1 MKTSFYSLITLLTFV
16 IYISFLG
23 SSYANTDSSS
33 IWYRYTILEQ
43 SNGTSGETYSHVIMK
58 YLDRYGTSGTEESYP
73 VTGKAV
79 PWSNTVPPNLSD
91 NHIEYC
97 AMSTAI
103 KEYFQNLGIIP
114 DDIRFNQFADIG
126 HDYSSPTNTKIET
139 DFFVVLG
146 STKYNSTMMNL
157 GFYMVDS
164 RYELNSQSLLD
175 CNNTMS
181 SGVMPF
187 HNVQGTNYSMPYT
200 IENGKVINV
209 TADVGSKSIAI
220 LVNTTNDGSIT
231 VTIPRTLL
239 DSTAGNSSIGNLLSF
254 AVTRNGTPVS
264 FQAGENDTSRT
275 ITIPWSGSGT
285 QSLKIS
291 STSTVPEFPFSVP
304 VLLIGIVSAIGFYR
318 MKFRK

>member
-23 SSYANTDSSS
+23 SSYASTDSSP
-33 IWYRYTILEQ
+33 IWYRYTVEQ
-43 SNGTSGETYSHVIMK
+43 YNETSGMIYSHIVM
-58 YLDRYGTSGTEESYP
+58 DESSGTGKSYP
-73 VTGKAV
+73 VSGKAV
-79 PWSNTVPPNLSD
+79 PWSNTVPSNLSD
-91 NHIEYC
+91 NNTEYC
-97 AMSTAI
+97 AMSTAM
-103 KEYFQNLGIIP
+103 KEYFQNLDIIP
-114 DDIRFNQFADIG
+114 QDIRFNQFVDVG
-126 HDYSSPTNTKIET
+126 HDYGNPSNTKIET

-146 STKYNSTMMNL
+146 SAKYNSTMINS

-187 HNVQGTNYSMPYT
+187 LNVPGANYSMSYT

-209 TADVGSKSIAI
+209 TEDVGSKSIAI

-231 VTIPRTLL
+231 VTIPRTLS
-239 DSTAGNSSIGNLLSF
+239 DSIAGNPGVSNLLPF
-254 AVTRNGTPVS
+254 VVTRNGTSVS
-264 FQAGENDTSRT
+264 FQESENDTSRT
-275 ITIPWSGSGT
+275 MTIPWSGSGI

-291 STSTVPEFPFSVP
+291 GTSTVPEFPIAVP
-304 VLLIGIVSAIGFYR
+304 VMFLGFVSVIASYR
-318 MKFRK
+318 IFRK

>member
-23 SSYANTDSSS
+23 SSYASTNSSPV
-33 IWYRYTILEQ
+33 WYRYTVEQ
-43 SNGTSGETYSHVIMK
+43 YNETSGMIYSHIIM
-58 YLDRYGTSGTEESYP
+58 DESSGTGKSYP
-73 VTGKAV
+73 VSGKAV
-79 PWSNTVPPNLSD
+79 PWSNTVPSNLSD
-91 NHIEYC
+91 NHTEYC

-114 DDIRFNQFADIG
+114 QDIRFNQFVDVG
-126 HDYSSPTNTKIET
+126 HDYGNPANTKIET

-146 STKYNSTMMNL
+146 STKYNSTMINS

-175 CNNTMS
+175 CNNEMS

-187 HNVQGTNYSMPYT
+187 LNVQGANYSMPYT
-200 IENGKVINV
+200 IENGNVINV
-209 TADVGSKSIAI
+209 IADVGSKSITI

-231 VTIPRTLL
+231 VTIPRTLS
-239 DSTAGNSSIGNLLSF
+239 DSIAGNPGVSNLLPF
-254 AVTRNGTPVS
+254 VVTRNGTSVS
-264 FQAGENDTSRT
+264 FGESENDTSRT
-275 ITIPWSGSGT
+275 MTIPWSGSGT

-291 STSTVPEFPFSVP
+291 GTSTVPEFPIAVP
-304 VLLIGIVSAIGFYR
+304 VLMIGIISVIGFYR
-318 MKFRK
+318 IRFGK

>member
-1 MKTSFYSLITLLTFV
+1 MKTSSYALIALLTFV
-16 IYISFLG
+16 TYISFLG
-23 SSYANTDSSS
+23 SSYASTDSSP
-33 IWYRYTILEQ
+33 IWYRYTVEQ
-43 SNGTSGETYSHVIMK
+43 YNETSSMIYSHIVMES
-58 YLDRYGTSGTEESYP
+58 SGTEESYP
-73 VTGKAV
+73 VSGKAV
-79 PWSNTVPPNLSD
+79 PWSNTVPSNLSD
-91 NHIEYC
+91 NHTEYC

-103 KEYFQNLGIIP
+103 KEYFQNLDIIP
-114 DDIRFNQFADIG
+114 QDIRFNQFVDVG
-126 HDYSSPTNTKIET
+126 HDYGNPANTKIET

-146 STKYNSTMMNL
+146 STKYNSTMINS

-164 RYELNSQSLLD
+164 SYELNSQSLLD

-187 HNVQGTNYSMPYT
+187 LNVSGANYSMPYT

-231 VTIPRTLL
+231 VTIPRTLS
-239 DSTAGNSSIGNLLSF
+239 DSIAGNRGVSNLSPF
-254 AVTRNGTPVS
+254 VVTRNGTSVS
-264 FQAGENDTSRT
+264 FGESENDTSRT
-275 ITIPWSGSGT
+275 MTIPWSGSGI
-285 QSLKIS
+285 QSLKIAG
-291 STSTVPEFPFSVP
+291 TSTVPEFPFSVP

>member
-1 MKTSFYSLITLLTFV
+1 MKISFYSLIALLTCV
-16 IYISFLG
+16 TYISFLG
-23 SSYANTDSSS
+23 SSYASADSSP
-33 IWYRYTILEQ
+33 IWYRYTIEQ
-43 SNGTSGETYSHVIMK
+43 SNDTSGMIYSHIVMES
-58 YLDRYGTSGTEESYP
+58 SGTGKSYP
-73 VTGKAV
+73 VSGKAV
-79 PWSNTVPPNLSD
+79 PWSNTIPSNLSD

-103 KEYFQNLGIIP
+103 KEYFQNLGITP
-114 DDIRFNQFADIG
+114 DDIRFNQFVDVG
-126 HDYSSPTNTKIET
+126 HDYGSPTNTKIET
-139 DFFVVLG
+139 DFFVVLE
-146 STKYNSTMMNL
+146 SAKYNSTMMNL

-187 HNVQGTNYSMPYT
+187 LNVQGTNYFMPYT

-209 TADVGSKSIAI
+209 TADVESKSIVI

-239 DSTAGNSSIGNLLSF
+239 DSKAGNSNISNLSPF
-254 AVTRNGTPVS
+254 VVTRDGTPVS
-264 FQAGENDTSRT
+264 SQESENDTSRT

-291 STSTVPEFPFSVP
+291 GTLTVSEFSFAVP
-304 VLLIGIVSAIGFYR
+304 VMLIGIISTIVFYKMR
-318 MKFRK
+318 FRK

>member
-23 SSYANTDSSS
+23 SSYASTDSSP
-33 IWYRYTILEQ
+33 IWYRYTVEQ
-43 SNGTSGETYSHVIMK
+43 YNETSGMIYSHIIM
-58 YLDRYGTSGTEESYP
+58 DESSGTGQSYP
-73 VTGKAV
+73 VSGKAV
-79 PWSNTVPPNLSD
+79 PWSNTVPSNLSD

-114 DDIRFNQFADIG
+114 DDIRFNQFVDVG
-126 HDYSSPTNTKIET
+126 HDYGSPTNTKIET
-139 DFFVVLG
+139 DFFVVLE
-146 STKYNSTMMNL
+146 SAKYNSTMMNL

-187 HNVQGTNYSMPYT
+187 LNVQGTNYFMPYT

-231 VTIPRTLL
+231 VTIPKTLL
-239 DSTAGNSSIGNLLSF
+239 DSKAGNSNISNLLPF
-254 AVTRNGTPVS
+254 VVTRNGTPVS
-264 FQAGENDTSRT
+264 SQESENDTSRT

>member
-1 MKTSFYSLITLLTFV
+1 MKISFYFIITLLTFV

-23 SSYANTDSSS
+23 SSYASTDSSP
-33 IWYRYTILEQ
+33 IWYQYTVEQ
-43 SNGTSGETYSHVIMK
+43 YNETSGMIYSHIVMES
-58 YLDRYGTSGTEESYP
+58 SGTEESYP
-73 VTGKAV
+73 VSGKAV
-79 PWSNTVPPNLSD
+79 PWSNSVPSNLSD
-91 NHIEYC
+91 NHTEYC
-97 AMSTAI
+97 AMSAAI
-103 KEYFQNLGIIP
+103 KEYFQNLDIIP
-114 DDIRFNQFADIG
+114 QDIRFNQFVDVG
-126 HDYSSPTNTKIET
+126 HDYGNPANTKIET

-146 STKYNSTMMNL
+146 STKYNSTMINS

-175 CNNTMS
+175 CNNTVS

-187 HNVQGTNYSMPYT
+187 LNVQGTNYFMSYT

-209 TADVGSKSIAI
+209 AADVGSKSISI

-231 VTIPRTLL
+231 VTIPRTLS
-239 DSTAGNSSIGNLLSF
+239 DSIAGNRGVSNLSPF
-254 AVTRNGTPVS
+254 VVTRNGTSVS
-264 FQAGENDTSRT
+264 FQESENDTSRT
-275 ITIPWSGSGT
+275 MTIPWSGSGI

-291 STSTVPEFPFSVP
+291 GTSTVPEFPFSVP